1 MKKLIKKLILIILPL
16 MLLGCGYVP
25 MYKNLNNLNYSII
38 IDETSGN
45 RKINNILKSKLNN
58 YSSNNENNKYKITIN
73 SSFEKIIVA
82 KDTTGAATEYKLTV
96 VVVFNIISDKFNKQ
110 LKYSENFSMQSIS
123 DKLEEQDYE
132 ENIQNSLANTIARKL
147 ILQLSQ
153 IQ

>member
-1 MKKLIKKLILIILPL
+1 

-25 MYKNLNNLNYSII
+25 MYKNLNNLNFSII

>member
-25 MYKNLNNLNYSII
+25 MYKNLNNLNFSII

>member
-1 MKKLIKKLILIILPL
+1 
-16 MLLGCGYVP
+16 
-25 MYKNLNNLNYSII
+25 MYKNLNNLDFSII

-58 YSSNNENNKYKITIN
+58 YTSNNVNNIYKITLN
-73 SSFEKIIVA
+73 SNFEKIIVA
-82 KDTTGAATEYKLTV
+82 KDTTGAATEYKITV
-96 VVVFNIISDKFNKQ
+96 IAVFNINSDKFNKQ
-110 LKYSENFSMQSIS
+110 LKYSENFNMQSLS

-147 ILQLSQ
+147 ILHLSQ

>member
-1 MKKLIKKLILIILPL
+1 
-16 MLLGCGYVP
+16 
-25 MYKNLNNLNYSII
+25 MYKNLNNLNFSII